1 MPPIKSNGVQLIE
14 IGWTDS
20 LRPLADREFQQ
31 ISDLARRTFGLD
43 LREGKQ
49 DLVAAR
55 LQRLLRAGGFRSYQE
70 YYRHILSD
78 NTGESLM
85 ALIDALATNHTA
97 FFREADHFDFL
108 RRSVVPELLSRHSL
122 DVWSA
127 ACSTGEEVWTLIF
140 LLRET
145 MPNAKLRVIGS
156 DISRKALQVAAR
168 AMYPADR
175 IGTLPHVW
183 QESGFFRDEHSPGSY
198 IVKPALRAC
207 AIFRRLNLIEA
218 VAWPV
223 QFPVIFC
230 RNVMIYFDQSTQAKV
245 ITNLSAHLEPGGYLF
260 VGHAESLS
268 GIQHGLEYVRPA
280 VYRKSPLKRGG
291 SWRES

>member
-1 MPPIKSNGVQLIE
+1 MPPVKSNSVPSIE
-14 IGWTDS
+14 DGWTDS
-20 LRPLADREFQQ
+20 LRPLAPREFEQ
-31 ISDLARRTFGLD
+31 IRDLARRTFGLD

-70 YYRHILSD
+70 YYRHVLSD

-97 FFREADHFDFL
+97 FFREADHFEFL
-108 RRSVVPELLSRHSL
+108 RRSVAPELISRHSV

-140 LLRET
+140 LLREAI
-145 MPNAKLRVIGS
+145 PNAKLRVIGS
-156 DISRKALQVAAR
+156 DISRKALRVAAR
-168 AMYPADR
+168 AVYSADR
-175 IGTLPHVW
+175 IETLPRVW
-183 QESGFFRDEHSPGSY
+183 QESGFVKDEHSPGSY
-198 IVKPALRAC
+198 MVKPAMWAC
-207 AIFRRLNLIEA
+207 AVFRRLNLIEP

-223 QFPVIFC
+223 QFPIIFC

-245 ITNLSAHLEPGGYLF
+245 ITNLTAHLEPGGYLF

-268 GIQHGLEYVRPA
+268 GIRHGLEYVRPA
-280 VYRKSPLKRGG
+280 VYRKSPVKRGG